1 MRVGV
6 RLVAGRACLP
16 TRCRSHHASGKGRVF
31 RRRVSA
37 QRQLPRGSDNERTGV
52 LARSL
57 SSDLACAP
65 QDIRTFQQLDIPV
78 YIDPTR
84 TPNWSAALPTSFA
97 TTINSETQSQSC
109 VGGDVG
115 CNAAPAIPSPANAWT
130 G

>member
-1 MRVGV
+1 MPTPIPFPAFADAA
-6 RLVAGRACLP
+6 LLCL
-16 TRCRSHHASGKGRVF
+16 
-31 RRRVSA
+31 
-37 QRQLPRGSDNERTGV
+37 Q
-52 LARSL
+52 
-57 SSDLACAP
+57 
-65 QDIRTFQQLDIPV
+65 V

-84 TPNWSAALPTSFA
+84 TPNWSPALPTSFA